1 MVTKRRGG
9 AHTEINESLPMEE
22 KIVKNRIRC
31 LLNLG
36 NNLRIYTVD
45 DAMTSLK
52 SYYNIS
58 FRRSELEVKRVLEEV
73 REELIEKEEETEID
87 ENNNLIPDDELD
99 EETRLLIEE
108 VQENDPT
115 YYPEM
120 DQETDDEEDKPEP
133 GTSTTVQT
141 RGARQKRPKGRTWH
155 EQAFR
160 ANKAELWRTR
170 RIGRRKGYFEKPASQ
185 SSDKST
191 KRKPGQ
197 RAIEEIKHYQEG
209 TELVINP
216 VAFMWFVR
224 ELLHNI
230 WKDELL
236 PVRFKDG
243 IRMQTAAVEAL
254 QEATEA
260 YLIQMFTYV
269 NLAANHRR
277 TRKAKRDNKGITIT
291 DEDLQL
297 IRIITSNFEG
307 CVLKESEKF
316 GATSEIGDN
325 EKEVKYGKPEEE
337 EGEPKPKRARKGKP
351 KKK

>member
-1 MVTKRRGG
+1 M
-9 AHTEINESLPMEE
+9 
-22 KIVKNRIRC
+22 
-31 LLNLG
+31 
-36 NNLRIYTVD
+36 
-45 DAMTSLK
+45 
-52 SYYNIS
+52 
-58 FRRSELEVKRVLEEV
+58 ELEVKRVLEEV

-197 RAIEEIKHYQEG
+197 RAIG
-209 TELVINP
+209 
-216 VAFMWFVR
+216 R
-224 ELLHNI
+224 ELNTT
-230 WKDELL
+230 
-236 PVRFKDG
+236 R
-243 IRMQTAAVEAL
+243 RAL
-254 QEATEA
+254 SWSSTQSPSCGMSEN
-260 YLIQMFTYV
+260 FS
-269 NLAANHRR
+269 
-277 TRKAKRDNKGITIT
+277 TI
-291 DEDLQL
+291 
-297 IRIITSNFEG
+297 S
-307 CVLKESEKF
+307 
-316 GATSEIGDN
+316 
-325 EKEVKYGKPEEE
+325 GKTNYCQ
-337 EGEPKPKRARKGKP
+337 
-351 KKK
+351 